1 MKPLWLSFPIRL
13 GILLT
18 SLCIV
23 LVCTYS
29 CSETVQP
36 EEPAYAIFVVKAQM
50 QQQPTD
56 TTTSTTPLR
65 NVLIT
70 IKRLS
75 GSTSALP
82 ERTNIDGMAIL
93 VNPAIPTG
101 EDFLVEAYSE
111 LYGTRLDTVRG
122 ACDTVHLN
130 FTFTDVTTT
139 ELNCNTITNT
149 PIQFIFTDNATASE
163 ILQQNAPNPVTN
175 CLPIAKNTGSEP
187 MEFLIPTGTF
197 SVFTITGIQV
207 DGKNVQTTGNP
218 TRVVL
223 NPGSI
228 LTVCSSVNT
237 STTSNNRPNG
247 RFEETIPIA
256 VQCPGKSSS
265 LSLNLRAT
273 VTAKECRCD
282 QIAHVSPLILRI
294 GTPVK
299 VGSADTLSATALT
312 NTASCVMTIRTKSIT
327 SSTGRNEWHIL
338 SPTELT
344 AAGGELRLEPG
355 QKLAIIAEFRPLQ
368 ATLRSAPSD
377 LRIDLD
383 ILPEGVSIPCPFRLS
398 LSGESCNDICPS
410 LRLNGV
416 DYAFGSNPVPRDT
429 LYIREDKRVFIS
441 DIDLSTVAETYNFVL
456 ASNASLV
463 CGVNNVTIRME
474 ALQGDP
480 FSLQYFSL
488 DDQEIAIRQSSQI
501 AGSFTLTFTAPTKPE
516 LTNIL
521 RQRNPSGSPK
531 TADSMF
537 TVRII
542 MTISGCPPLELLVD
556 AIVTTLPDFTPP
568 IKLHAYRQ
576 VTPKQSRPEYEYYIF
591 GENSVRSLRHENP
604 PPPNDPGI
612 GDIWVE
618 VPDPNGN
625 LPQYPYIKNESNLGW
640 TYWKTIPN
648 ESFFNNILQIVTN
661 VEDSVNAGAFTFP
674 PGDIPRDRQDS
685 LRVGEVYVFQFS
697 QTRYAVLVI
706 REINIGTEDNLNNQ
720 SAIHYRVLYPVLI
733 N

>member
-1 MKPLWLSFPIRL
+1 MKPVWLFPPLRL
-13 GILLT
+13 GLLPAL
-18 SLCIV
+18 LCVV
-23 LVCTYS
+23 LVLTYS
-29 CSETVQP
+29 CSESVQP
-36 EEPAYAIFVVKAQM
+36 EEPAYAIFVVKTQI
-50 QQQPTD
+50 QQPTD
-56 TTTSTTPLR
+56 TATSTVPLQ
-65 NVLIT
+65 NVRIT
-70 IKRLS
+70 IRRLS
-75 GSTSALP
+75 GSTAALP
-82 ERTNIDGMAIL
+82 ERTDIQGMAVLI
-93 VNPAIPTG
+93 NPVIPTG

-111 LYGTRLDTVRG
+111 LYGIRLDTIRG
-122 ACDTVHLN
+122 ACDTVHLH
-130 FTFTDVTTT
+130 FTFTNVTTT
-139 ELNCNTITNT
+139 ELNCNTLANT
-149 PIQFIFTDNATASE
+149 PIPFTFTDNATASE

-197 SVFTITGIQV
+197 NVFTISGIQV
-207 DGKNVQTTGNP
+207 DGKNLQITGNP

-223 NPGSI
+223 NPGST

-237 STTSNNRPNG
+237 SATSDNRPNG
-247 RFEETIPIA
+247 RFEETIPIT
-256 VQCPGKSSS
+256 VQCSGKNSS

-273 VTAKECRCD
+273 VTTKECRCD
-282 QIAHVSPLILRI
+282 QIGLASPLILRT
-294 GTPVK
+294 GTSVK
-299 VGSADTLSATALT
+299 VGFADTLSATALT
-312 NTASCVMTIRTKSIT
+312 NTASCAMTLRARNIT
-327 SSTGRNEWHIL
+327 SSTGRNEWRIL

-344 AAGGELRLEPG
+344 ATSGELRLEPG
-355 QKLAIIAEFRPLQ
+355 QKLVIVAEFRPLQ

-377 LRIDLD
+377 LRVDFD
-383 ILPEGVSIPCPFRLS
+383 ILLEGVSIPCPFRLS
-398 LSGESCNDICPS
+398 LSGEACDDICPS
-410 LRLNGV
+410 LRLNRV
-416 DYAFGSNPVPRDT
+416 DYPFGSNPVPRDT

-456 ASNASLV
+456 SSKDSLV
-463 CGVNNVTIRME
+463 CGVNNIALRME

-480 FSLQYFSL
+480 FSLQYFTL
-488 DDQEIAIRQSSQI
+488 ENQEITIRPSSQI

-521 RQRNPSGSPK
+521 RQRNPSGPPK

-542 MTISGCPPLELLVD
+542 MTVSGCPPLELLVD

-604 PPPNDPGI
+604 PPPDGPGI

-640 TYWKTIPN
+640 TYWKKIQN
-648 ESFFNNILQIVTN
+648 ETFFNNILQIVTD
-661 VEDSVNAGAFTFP
+661 VEKDFNTGTLTFTR
-674 PGDIPRDRQDS
+674 GDIPTDRQDS
-685 LRVGEVYVFQFS
+685 LKVGEVYIFQFS
-697 QTRYAVLVI
+697 LTRYAVLVV
-706 REINIGTEDNLNNQ
+706 REINVGTEDNLNNQ